1 MKEEV
6 ISILKELECSF
17 DDEEE
22 VINFEYKDEKF
33 AIIVEE
39 GNPFIQLLN
48 LDMMTISMEN
58 HDEVIRLK
66 NAVNAANYNCYVSIR
81 YDIQWNEISAIGG
94 ANILFESFIPNR
106 KELLQFILAKFF
118 EMKNFLREE
127 MLKQQYAEQPAMLM
141 N

>member
-17 DDEEE
+17 EDEEE

-39 GNPFIQLLN
+39 GNPFVQLLN

-58 HDEVIRLK
+58 NDEVIRLK

-106 KELLQFILAKFF
+106 KDLLQFILAKFF

>member
-17 DDEEE
+17 EDEEE

-48 LDMMTISMEN
+48 LDMMTIGMDN
-58 HDEVIRLK
+58 HDEVLRLK

-81 YDIQWNEISAIGG
+81 YDIQWNEIFTIGG

>member
-39 GNPFIQLLN
+39 GNPFVQLLN

-58 HDEVIRLK
+58 NDEVIRLK

-106 KELLQFILAKFF
+106 KDLLQFILAKFF